1 MLKRRMSICVAVVV
15 CAAAIGAWG
24 QAPSSTSAPAS
35 AAVSAPGPTAKE
47 DLAPAFLGIV
57 EVKCTQ
63 CHGPQVAK
71 PPKGFGYVTDLRKL
85 VEGGKVVPGK
95 PEESLLY
102 KMVSSGMMP
111 KMGAKNGG
119 VTNEQ
124 IEVIRAWIAAG
135 APAVSGVAAA
145 GATAAPAPLGPSAGA
160 TAFERFAWQVG
171 KYHLQ
176 LVHFPI
182 ALLLA
187 GVLAELL
194 NRYRPAPERRWCA
207 RFCLWLGALGAVATA
222 ATGWLLDSSSTWTD
236 QQEELVD
243 THGWLGT
250 SAAAM
255 AVTMVILGWVLLRKP
270 GKAAA
275 WIYVVGVVGT
285 GVLVSLAGHWGGM
298 VAWGQDLFGW

>member
-1 MLKRRMSICVAVVV
+1 MSKSTGWLSAGLAILVLTGSARGQG
-15 CAAAIGAWG
+15 AAAA
-24 QAPSSTSAPAS
+24 T
-35 AAVSAPGPTAKE
+35 APGPMAKE
-47 DLAPAFLGIV
+47 DLGPAVLGIV

-63 CHGPQVAK
+63 CHGPQVAT

-85 VEGGKVVPGK
+85 VESGKVVPGK
-95 PEESLLY
+95 PDDSPLY
-102 KMVSSGMMP
+102 KMVHSGMMP
-111 KMGAKNGG
+111 GKKAKNGEL
-119 VTNEQ
+119 TDRQ

-135 APAVSGVAAA
+135 APAVSGVVAS
-145 GATAAPAPLGPSAGA
+145 GSTTAPAPLGPQAGA

-171 KYHLQ
+171 KHHLQ

-207 RFCLWLGALGAVATA
+207 RFCLWLGAISAVATA
-222 ATGWLLDSSSTWTD
+222 ATGWLLDSSRTWTD
-236 QQEELVD
+236 QQEEVLD
-243 THGWLGT
+243 AHGWLGT
-250 SAAAM
+250 SAAAL

-275 WIYVVGVVGT
+275 WIYVAGVVGA

-298 VAWGQDLFGW
+298 VAWGQDLMGW